1 MFAEGVRD
9 LALPDLHVH
18 PPLHPPRRPQPLDL
32 HVRGRDRICDQNS
45 VTFLFLCIAVHEY
58 DAPGRSGRPQQFVIL
73 SPAARKEKLV
83 SFSKIFWTKIQIHA
97 NRIGNI
103 AV

>member
-9 LALPDLHVH
+9 LVVPDLHVH

-32 HVRGRDRICDQNS
+32 HVSGRDRIFDQNS
-45 VTFLFLCIAVHEY
+45 VTFLFLCIALHDY

-83 SFSKIFWTKIQIHA
+83 RFFKIFWTKIQIHA
-97 NRIGNI
+97 NRIGTI